1 MARKKQIEK
10 PDVTFRDYI
19 KAGYPVLW
27 TRTHEEDRVIEA
39 FASQMPNYQAF
50 SWDII
55 GGLQNIR
62 KGVAVR
68 MDDPIAPLTKIQ
80 EMDSQVLFFLK
91 DYHEFIKA
99 LEVKRSLRNIVGHLK
114 ATNKHLI
121 IVSPILKVPV
131 ELEKDVT
138 VVPFALPTVEELKR
152 VADDLVA
159 SNGLKCDVPG
169 DVIYA
174 SKGLTLPEAENAFS
188 LSLVKSGGFDKDI
201 VERVKLNAVRQS
213 GKMEIYE
220 PVGES
225 ELGGLDAL
233 KEYVRRRKNAFRNTL
248 NPPKGIIMVGLPGAG
263 KSLAAKVIASMLDVP
278 LLRLDVGALKGSLVG
293 ESETNMR
300 DALAM
305 IDAVSP
311 CVVWLDEIE
320 KGLGGVQSSNRTDG
334 GTTSNM
340 FGSLLTWMS
349 ESKAPKY
356 IVATCNDIKDLLSIS
371 QGALIRAGRFDDV
384 FFVDLPNETER
395 AAIVEIMNRR
405 YGTNFAPEEYAQI
418 TDGWTGAEIEK
429 FVSSSRF
436 DGDQDAFNSV
446 RPIFQTNLENLKA
459 ARAWAESNARPA
471 SVRVSQ
477 NPGKA
482 RRIDA

>member
-1 MARKKQIEK
+1 M
-10 PDVTFRDYI
+10 VFRDYI

-27 TRTHEEDRVIEA
+27 TQTHEENRVIDD
-39 FASQMPNYQAF
+39 FAAQMPQYQAF
-50 SWDII
+50 SWDIVN
-55 GGLQNIR
+55 GLQNIR
-62 KGVAVR
+62 KGVSVR
-68 MDDPIAPLTKIQ
+68 MDDPVAPLTKIQ
-80 EMDSQVLFFLK
+80 EMDSGVLLFLK
-91 DYHEFIKA
+91 DYHEFVRSP
-99 LEVKRSLRNIVGHLK
+99 EVKRTIRNLVDHLK
-114 ATNKHLI
+114 ATSKHLI
-121 IVSPILKVPV
+121 IVSPVVKVPV
-131 ELEKDVT
+131 ELEKEVT
-138 VVPFALPTVEELKR
+138 VVPFALPTFSELKR
-152 VADDLVA
+152 VAENLVE
-159 SNGLKCDVPG
+159 SNGLKCGILDEA
-169 DVIYA
+169 IYA
-174 SKGLTLPEAENAFS
+174 SKGLTLPEAENAYS
-188 LSLVKSGGFDKDI
+188 LSLVKTGELDKGV
-201 VERVKLNAVRQS
+201 VEKVKLNAVRQS

-220 PVGES
+220 PVAEN

-233 KEYVRRRKNAFRNTL
+233 KEYVRRRKDAFRDTA

-293 ESETNMR
+293 ESEANMR

-384 FFVDLPNETER
+384 FFVDLPNDTER
-395 AAIVEIMNRR
+395 TVIFEIMNRR

-429 FVSSSRF
+429 FVSASRF
-436 DGDQDAFNSV
+436 DGDQDAFDSI
-446 RPIFQTNLENLKA
+446 RPIFLSNEENLKT
-459 ARAWAESNARPA
+459 ARSWASANARPA
-471 SVRVSQ
+471 SKRVTSS
-477 NPGKA
+477 NVSKA
-482 RRIDA
+482 RRIEA